1 MKTGSFVVRV
11 GDEGGA
17 HTILTIN
24 ADGTVGN
31 FFTGAFHTMPSTTD
45 TQHVYRVAQSANSGQ
60 FDLWI
65 DNNYVTS
72 FLGNSQLG
80 TGGNHWWSDGSG
92 STSGEY
98 EMDYVRYRAGGTSP
112 TGFTPDANRIVW
124 MSGSLARWDDSV
136 NWNNSNSTP
145 GAPNSNQVTAVFG
158 GANVASRTVDLDGNF
173 TVKGLEF
180 AASNTNRYGLV
191 GLGSL
196 TLSSNSGNASIAVL
210 GSSAAG
216 HQIQVATTLASNTDL
231 STVPGARIDFN
242 NLLNLGGRTLNIAA
256 GSTVNIN
263 NNLDSGTS
271 GTVSNTG
278 TLGGNGRVNGSL
290 TNSGGTV
297 SPGLDVGIFTVDGNF
312 TQSSTGTLAVDLA
325 SETSFDVLN
334 VLGSATLDGTL
345 DISLLGFEPT
355 ESDTFTILKTTGG
368 IIDNG
373 LVVTGGTGLSYSV
386 VGNNLVLSFQESLPG
401 DFDGDGDVDGRD
413 FLAWQR
419 GSSPSPFSSIDL
431 AAWQS
436 AYNGGALA
444 AATTVPEPTC
454 LVILGVTCCIGTLLR
469 RKVAL

>member
-1 MKTGSFVVRV
+1 
-11 GDEGGA
+11 
-17 HTILTIN
+17 
-24 ADGTVGN
+24 
-31 FFTGAFHTMPSTTD
+31 
-45 TQHVYRVAQSANSGQ
+45 
-60 FDLWI
+60 
-65 DNNYVTS
+65 
-72 FLGNSQLG
+72 
-80 TGGNHWWSDGSG
+80 
-92 STSGEY
+92 
-98 EMDYVRYRAGGTSP
+98 
-112 TGFTPDANRIVW
+112 
-124 MSGSLARWDDSV
+124 
-136 NWNNSNSTP
+136 
-145 GAPNSNQVTAVFG
+145 
-158 GANVASRTVDLDGNF
+158 
-173 TVKGLEF
+173 
-180 AASNTNRYGLV
+180 
-191 GLGSL
+191 
-196 TLSSNSGNASIAVL
+196 
-210 GSSAAG
+210 
-216 HQIQVATTLASNTDL
+216 L

-355 ESDTFTILKTTGG
+355 ESDTFTILTTTGG